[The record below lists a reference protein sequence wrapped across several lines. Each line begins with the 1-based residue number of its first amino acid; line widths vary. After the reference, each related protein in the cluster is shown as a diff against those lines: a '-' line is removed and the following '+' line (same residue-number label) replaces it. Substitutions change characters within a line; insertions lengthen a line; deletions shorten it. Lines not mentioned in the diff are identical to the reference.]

1 MQLKQLRLA
10 ALQISKEAPIDFW
23 SANWCVLDLWKSN
36 DLQKFNVLVNWYT
49 VYRWCLMISISRCV
63 LFWWMFLPFFIQI
76 LPKKDPLG
84 ILAAR
89 LFFHVSGMQ
98 GVCLSDD
105 FSGRRRTPKKQPK
118 EVESEWTRQN
128 KAGDDGDL
136 KTSGVESWSGTLCVC
151 VCVWHVCVCVCLW
164 WDKMGELSVKWML
177 KSQKSLTTNWEDW
190 TNLSH
195 QWINPILLSLQ
206 AVGGYPHSRAVKC
219 TSDLGD
225 DATYIEPWSIQ
236 PVRFLDEL
244 GGAKLVHLSWIRLG
258 DLWHVKYT

>member
-1 MQLKQLRLA
+1 MC
-10 ALQISKEAPIDFW
+10 F
-23 SANWCVLDLWKSN
+23 
-36 DLQKFNVLVNWYT
+36 VLVN
-49 VYRWCLMISISRCV
+49 VSSI
-63 LFWWMFLPFFIQI
+63 FFIQI

-151 VCVWHVCVCVCLW
+151 V
-164 WDKMGELSVKWML
+164 
-177 KSQKSLTTNWEDW
+177 
-190 TNLSH
+190 
-195 QWINPILLSLQ
+195 
-206 AVGGYPHSRAVKC
+206 
-219 TSDLGD
+219 
-225 DATYIEPWSIQ
+225 
-236 PVRFLDEL
+236 
-244 GGAKLVHLSWIRLG
+244 
-258 DLWHVKYT
+258 